1 MMVLFLCGAI
11 GFLGYKVCLQDTD
24 EFEEM
29 DIELDDRPGTAPTP
43 NRAGTVDFEALHL
56 PHRGDFGGLA
66 FALQR

>member
-11 GFLGYKVCLQDTD
+11 GFLSYKVCLQDTD

-43 NRAGTVDFEALHL
+43 NRARTVDFEAFHL

-66 FALQR
+66 FAVQR

>member
-29 DIELDDRPGTAPTP
+29 DELTQQG
-43 NRAGTVDFEALHL
+43 
-56 PHRGDFGGLA
+56 GDSRL
-66 FALQR
+66 FASPR